1 MDNDGAVTAQEMDDF
16 ERGLEVRRQLFGA
29 ERVQQAFANPDPLT
43 QKFQHL
49 MTSACFGAVWGD
61 DSMARPE
68 RSLVTMAI
76 VAAQHRFVEFEA
88 HVRLALRNGCSA
100 VQLEQLVMHLTVY
113 CGVPT
118 GGEAFRIVDRVLSEA
133 KPASGAVP

>member
-1 MDNDGAVTAQEMDDF
+1 MDNDGVVPGREDGEF

-43 QKFQHL
+43 QKFQRL

-61 DSMARPE
+61 ESMPRAQ
-68 RSLVTMAI
+68 RSLITMAI
-76 VAAQHRFVEFEA
+76 VAAQNRFVEFEA

-100 VQLEQLVMHLTVY
+100 TQLEALVMHLTVY
-113 CGVPT
+113 CGVPA
-118 GGEAFRIVDRVLSEA
+118 GGEAFRIVDRVLREA
-133 KPASGAVP
+133 GAKSAGGQ

>member
-1 MDNDGAVTAQEMDDF
+1 MDNDASSNPGGDDF
-16 ERGLEVRRQLFGA
+16 ARGLEVRRQLFGA
-29 ERVQQAFANPDPLT
+29 ERVQQAFASLDPLT
-43 QKFQHL
+43 QKFQRL

-68 RSLVTMAI
+68 RSLVTLAI

-88 HVRLALRNGCSA
+88 HVRLALRNGCTA
-100 VQLEQLVMHLTVY
+100 VQLEQLVMHVAVY

-118 GGEAFRIVDRVLSEA
+118 GGEAFRIVDRVLREGN
-133 KPASGAVP
+133 PNSGAAP

>member
-1 MDNDGAVTAQEMDDF
+1 MHNDDATAARDMGDF
-16 ERGLEVRRQLFGA
+16 ERGLEVRRQLFGP
-29 ERVQQAFANPDPLT
+29 ERVQQAFASPDPLT
-43 QKFQHL
+43 QKFQRL

-61 DSMARPE
+61 ESMARPE

-100 VQLEQLVMHLTVY
+100 AQLEQLVMHLTVY

-118 GGEAFRIVDRVLSEA
+118 GGETFRIVDRVLGEA
-133 KPASGAVP
+133 KPNSGAAP

>member
-1 MDNDGAVTAQEMDDF
+1 MHNDAATAAQDMGDF
-16 ERGLEVRRQLFGA
+16 ERGLDVRRQLFGP

-43 QKFQHL
+43 QKFQRL

-61 DSMARPE
+61 ESMARPE

-100 VQLEQLVMHLTVY
+100 TQLEQLVMHLTVY

-118 GGEAFRIVDRVLSEA
+118 GGEAFRIVDRVLREGAASA
-133 KPASGAVP
+133 PAAQ

>member
-1 MDNDGAVTAQEMDDF
+1 
-16 ERGLEVRRQLFGA
+16 
-29 ERVQQAFANPDPLT
+29 
-43 QKFQHL
+43 
-49 MTSACFGAVWGD
+49 MTSSCFGSVWGD
-61 DSMARPE
+61 ESMLRTE

-88 HVRLALRNGCSA
+88 HVRLAIRNGCSE

-118 GGEAFRIVDRVLSEA
+118 GGEAFRIVDRVLREDLV
-133 KPASGAVP
+133 GAYSSQ